1 LDDLNSDQENQAI
14 EQEISAT
21 PEKGTFV
28 SSEQAKDVAG
38 AFFSRQNGGSTAK
51 SSLKAFASVSIEN
64 GCSAGCVTISLAQIM
79 NFSTPYNRTNFY
91 F

>member
-28 SSEQAKDVAG
+28 SSEQAKDVAE
-38 AFFSRQNGGSTAK
+38 AFFSRQNGGATAK
-51 SSLKAFASVSIEN
+51 SSLKAFASVSIETVKDN
-64 GCSAGCVTISLAQIM
+64 GNPLMYVINYPEGGWAIISATR
-79 NFSTPYNRTNFY
+79 NY
-91 F
+91 